1 LFGEWKEEA
10 ALPLRRLIVLCVLLG
25 ALILGWLRWREVRL
39 RELPTE
45 TSGPVVNKQPVNFA
59 TRTFDPAAPPA
70 EMPPL
75 NSGESAECDS
85 NFLSSAGVGGETR
98 PTDAT
103 HGTVTI
109 TRIKVTLQLN
119 ITIWVPAGATE
130 HVIEHEEGHRQIS
143 EFYYQN
149 ADQVAA
155 RIAANYI
162 GKQAEVTGANLDA
175 ESTKWMQ
182 QVASE
187 INEKYNK
194 ELNPEPTQLLYDTIT
209 DHARNGVE
217 ARDAVNHALKNASIE
232 AN

>member
-1 LFGEWKEEA
+1 MAEA
-10 ALPLRRLIVLCVLLG
+10 ALPLRRFIVICVLLG
-25 ALILGWLRWREVRL
+25 ALVLGWLRWREVRL
-39 RELPTE
+39 REQAGE
-45 TSGPVVNKQPVNFA
+45 TSGPVVNKLAVNFA
-59 TRTFDPAAPPA
+59 PRTFDPAAPPA
-70 EMPPL
+70 DMPPL
-75 NSGESAECDS
+75 NSGETAECDS
-85 NFLSSAGVGGETR
+85 NFLSSASVGGETR

-103 HGTVTI
+103 HGSVTI

-130 HVIEHEEGHRQIS
+130 HVIEHEDGHRQIS
-143 EFYYQN
+143 EFYYQT

-155 RIAANYI
+155 RIAANYM
-162 GKQAEVTGANLDA
+162 GKQAEVTGANLDT

-182 QVASE
+182 QMANE
-187 INEKYNK
+187 INEEYNK

-209 DHARNGVE
+209 DHARNGVD

>member
-1 LFGEWKEEA
+1 LFGEWIAEA
-10 ALPLRRLIVLCVLLG
+10 ALPLRQFIVLCVLLG

-39 RELPTE
+39 REQPTE
-45 TSGPVVNKQPVNFA
+45 TSGPVVNKEPVNFA
-59 TRTFDPAAPPA
+59 TRTFDPSAPPA
-70 EMPPL
+70 DMPPL
-75 NSGESAECDS
+75 NSGETAECDS
-85 NFLSSAGVGGETR
+85 NFLSSASVGGETR

-130 HVIEHEEGHRQIS
+130 HVSEHEEGHRQIS
-143 EFYYQN
+143 EFYYQT

-155 RIAANYI
+155 RIAANYM
-162 GKQAEVTGANLDA
+162 GKQAEVAGANLDA

-182 QVASE
+182 QMASE
-187 INEKYNK
+187 INEKYNN

-209 DHARNGVE
+209 DHARNGVA